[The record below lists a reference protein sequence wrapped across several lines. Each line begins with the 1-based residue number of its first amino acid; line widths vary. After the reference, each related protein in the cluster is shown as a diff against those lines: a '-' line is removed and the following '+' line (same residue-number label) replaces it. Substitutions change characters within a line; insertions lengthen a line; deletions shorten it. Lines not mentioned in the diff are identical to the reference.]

1 MNKSAMKR
9 TLAKTLGVTITA
21 AKNLLAIVIGLSL
34 GAAFVL
40 AVDNFPVITISMCAV
55 VVGVACFIDT
65 YLHECKKDENR
76 IQ

>member
-9 TLAKTLGVTITA
+9 TLAKTLAVAAAG

-40 AVDNFPVITISMCAV
+40 AVANFPVITISLCVAA
-55 VVGVACFIDT
+55 VGVACFIDT